1 MRFFNIEDVFLG
13 FRKAGSIFEGHI
25 ERIVPGIEWSTGN
38 LGQGLSAA
46 AGFAVAGKL
55 LDKAFNIYVFMGD
68 GENQK
73 GQIVEAR
80 RFIRKYNFNNIT
92 AFIDYNHLQISGNI
106 KDIMPQDIKAE
117 YEATGWHIL
126 EIDGHNLNEIFN
138 ALEESKRIDKPVAI
152 IAHTTMGK
160 GVSFMENKE
169 VYHGKPL
176 SEEEYFLAVKELNL
190 NIDYERYKKL
200 RERKTV

>member
-1 MRFFNIEDVFLG
+1 MTTLAGSGHPGGSMSMVDMLLAVYNYANICPDNLYSLDRDRIIVSNGHTSPAVYSVLARCGFFNIEDVFLG

-73 GQIVEAR
+73 AR
-80 RFIRKYNFNNIT
+80 
-92 AFIDYNHLQISGNI
+92 S
-106 KDIMPQDIKAE
+106 
-117 YEATGWHIL
+117 
-126 EIDGHNLNEIFN
+126 
-138 ALEESKRIDKPVAI
+138 
-152 IAHTTMGK
+152 
-160 GVSFMENKE
+160 
-169 VYHGKPL
+169 
-176 SEEEYFLAVKELNL
+176 
-190 NIDYERYKKL
+190 L
-200 RERKTV
+200 RQEDL